1 MMLQNLQ
8 IIDKFIEA
16 ERALGEVKHYF
27 HMLHKVHGRP
37 KTFNFDEMATRN
49 KNLLHISLRSKCES
63 LYNPVTNFFENKLT
77 EQEIEENK
85 HTTRR
90 RFLSDSLI
98 LYAKKAELF
107 SDLEL
112 YAEHDTNM
120 ELSEEHDNDY
130 RTYDKPDDSILDEL
144 TDNQVGLAEVEV
156 GEAQKRDLNSS
167 SNVENMHNSINE
179 GNGKKKTHDDE
190 NRHNSTNEA
199 SPKKTECHKLIKSKS
214 CNNVDVENLFDL
226 SNLMCN
232 KYSSTRPIKLGLSK
246 TKYTA
251 IKTKE
256 NVTLTFSLCGNFGKA
271 NLRLPNGHLE
281 AVEDKTEDGTVK
293 ESLSLKS
300 TLNDPNGVQYLTKEE
315 NSSKYSI
322 STVEEKLSL
331 KESQFKFCVTNVS
344 NGLLVEQD
352 GSKIYGIISDI
363 NEVEDN
369 EQIDK
374 DFCFLHKMLEFS
386 T

>member
-1 MMLQNLQ
+1 
-8 IIDKFIEA
+8 
-16 ERALGEVKHYF
+16 
-27 HMLHKVHGRP
+27 
-37 KTFNFDEMATRN
+37 
-49 KNLLHISLRSKCES
+49 
-63 LYNPVTNFFENKLT
+63 
-77 EQEIEENK
+77 
-85 HTTRR
+85 
-90 RFLSDSLI
+90 
-98 LYAKKAELF
+98 
-107 SDLEL
+107 
-112 YAEHDTNM
+112 
-120 ELSEEHDNDY
+120 
-130 RTYDKPDDSILDEL
+130 
-144 TDNQVGLAEVEV
+144 
-156 GEAQKRDLNSS
+156 
-167 SNVENMHNSINE
+167 
-179 GNGKKKTHDDE
+179 
-190 NRHNSTNEA
+190 
-199 SPKKTECHKLIKSKS
+199 
-214 CNNVDVENLFDL
+214 
-226 SNLMCN
+226 MCN

>member
-1 MMLQNLQ
+1 
-8 IIDKFIEA
+8 
-16 ERALGEVKHYF
+16 
-27 HMLHKVHGRP
+27 
-37 KTFNFDEMATRN
+37 
-49 KNLLHISLRSKCES
+49 
-63 LYNPVTNFFENKLT
+63 
-77 EQEIEENK
+77 
-85 HTTRR
+85 
-90 RFLSDSLI
+90 
-98 LYAKKAELF
+98 
-107 SDLEL
+107 
-112 YAEHDTNM
+112 M

-144 TDNQVGLAEVEV
+144 TDNQVDLAEVEV

-190 NRHNSTNEA
+190 NRRNSRNEA
-199 SPKKTECHKLIKSKS
+199 SPKKTEYHKLIKSKS
-214 CNNVDVENLFDL
+214 CNNVDVENLFKL

-246 TKYTA
+246 TKYTP

-271 NLRLPNGHLE
+271 SLRLPNGHLE

-293 ESLSLKS
+293 ESFSMKS
-300 TLNDPNGVQYLTKEE
+300 TLNYPNGAQYLTKEE
-315 NSSKYSI
+315 NSSI

-369 EQIDK
+369 E
-374 DFCFLHKMLEFS
+374 
-386 T
+386 